1 MTFFNLCLGS
11 VFISTNV
18 SCNDCSVYGTIV
30 SIRVFSVL
38 VVYSSLPCD
47 SPSRRALWRSSSCL
61 VLLFRISSVWGVCE
75 ADRCPMIALQ
85 WSLILAFSIY
95 WIFYPFLLLNCP
107 FFPSQIVSVF
117 NLFDSPFDVV
127 VPFLS
132 VIENVRNRFPNI
144 FLFLALADE
153 KYVFAV
159 LCFKTNSWLYCLF
172 LFIVADPYKRQERPR
187 VVICP
192 QKEQNLV
199 ASLLLLWP
207 LRNCLLEFIKKDS
220 EKFVFFFKP
229 NFA

>member
-1 MTFFNLCLGS
+1 MTSFNLHLGS

-18 SCNDCSVYGTIV
+18 FCNDCSVYSTIV
-30 SIRVFSVL
+30 SIRVFTAL

-47 SPSRRALWRSSSCL
+47 APSRRALWRSSSRL
-61 VLLFRISSVWGVCE
+61 LLLFRTSSVWGVYE
-75 ADRCPMIALQ
+75 ADCCPMFALQ
-85 WSLILAFSIY
+85 WYLIFAYSIY
-95 WIFYPFLLLNCP
+95 RIFYPFLLLSCP

-199 ASLLLLWP
+199 ASLLWP
-207 LRNCLLEFIKKDS
+207 LRNCLLESIKKDS